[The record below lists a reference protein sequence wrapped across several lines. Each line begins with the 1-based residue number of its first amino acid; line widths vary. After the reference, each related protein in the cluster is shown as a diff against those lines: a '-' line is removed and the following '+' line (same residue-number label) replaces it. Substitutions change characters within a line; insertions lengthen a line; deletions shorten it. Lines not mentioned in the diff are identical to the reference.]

1 MPTAA
6 LTLVLLCFSLIRASR
21 ARRCSSAC
29 SSARCLASALRSFA
43 PAAFALRSC
52 CCADSFVLVG
62 VLLGAA
68 AASAVPLPGVLLGLV
83 ALPVALFAGVLA
95 AGTAPLVGV
104 RALDAMA
111 ASADPLPAL
120 GGVFGGTDRT
130 TVPPRGALRLF
141 ATRAPLLAGVAAA
154 SAPLL
159 AGVAA
164 ASAPLSAGLS
174 AASATSAAGAAA
186 TATAAEA
193 AAVAAAAREIA
204 ARDADASDGAASVS
218 RRCRATSLAINL
230 RRLHRRLCARCR
242 LRAASIS
249 LSEAAAS
256 GAMSAGGA
264 SRAPPPPAN
273 PTNSCD
279 DGSERHTALE
289 VDGGDAGTS
298 SMAGMSATTA
308 ALWP

>member
-154 SAPLL
+154 SAPL
-159 AGVAA
+159 
-164 ASAPLSAGLS
+164 SAGLS